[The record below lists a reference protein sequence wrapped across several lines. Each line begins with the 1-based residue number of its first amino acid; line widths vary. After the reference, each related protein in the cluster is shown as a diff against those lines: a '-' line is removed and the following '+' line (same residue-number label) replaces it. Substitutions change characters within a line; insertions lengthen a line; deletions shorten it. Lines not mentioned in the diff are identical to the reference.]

1 MKKDSEKIEV
11 YYDADIFLAQ
21 SYGGIRTYFNNLIS
35 NFKVDLES
43 KFKTRSYKYLNLNRE
58 KNKFSFSF
66 FNKKLVLIL
75 SFIKPIFFKN
85 EKKVYHATYV
95 RNLFFRNPNI
105 KKIITVHDM
114 IHELYPTYFDRSY
127 QNKRKFY
134 VLAKKLN
141 IFNASGIITISE
153 STKKDLL
160 KVYPQI
166 EKEVPIKVIHHGGDH
181 LLKISDKN
189 FHPIKV
195 KNDNNFLY
203 IGART
208 KYKGFK
214 DLLEALG
221 YINQYKYNFQL
232 TCIGSNFSKKE
243 QYLIFKYKLENLIKV
258 INPNDKELCNIYKLS
273 SALIYPSWYEGFGLP
288 ILEAMNFNIPVICS
302 NISSS
307 KEIGKEYVSYFKKKS
322 VPSLVNSLIEFLDNK
337 SNAYEKLSSSK
348 NYLKEMTWFNCYKKT
363 IDFYSKFT

>member
-189 FHPIKV
+189 FHPMKV

-243 QYLIFKYKLENLIKV
+243 QYLIFKYKLENLIKI

-363 IDFYSKFT
+363 IDFYSKFI